1 MGNYLNSQSHIWIQV
16 ITVYELI
23 LRVYEVERVNKRKV
37 KFAHH
42 VNKDEKDEESYA
54 AAKA

>member
-1 MGNYLNSQSHIWIQV
+1 
-16 ITVYELI
+16 
-23 LRVYEVERVNKRKV
+23 LRVDEVERVNKRKV